1 MDEVNIYI
9 EEIVL
14 DGASPLSPEHL
25 HAALSREAPAVG
37 DKPLAAAATAVA
49 DQLQSRLGGPAALL

>member
-1 MDEVNIYI
+1 MGDVNVYI

-37 DKPLAAAATAVA
+37 DKPLAAVAAAVA
-49 DQLQSRLGGPAALL
+49 GQLQSRLGGPA